1 MKTTILLAAVLLV
14 SSPALACPD
23 TGPPIAPTE
32 HSQKEKMI
40 NRTAW
45 GLRPHMG
52 IIKIEVN
59 ALRDLPLP
67 DFGYSHWLTPM
78 PFDVDFTENLAMNPD
93 VGWTSSSIYYCNCYL
108 MKSGTGDTDVG
119 SQVKFKM
126 DKMDKMDV
134 SSALGLVAGDGI
146 WNCLSNDFKYES
158 NIVESSNFIAVS
170 PADKVSTY
178 RLSSPERPL
187 LPWRTWRC

>member
-119 SQVKFKM
+119 ISTMAWYDLMKFKSM
-126 DKMDKMDV
+126 DMDV
-134 SSALGLVAGDGI
+134 SNRPGLGAFKQNGFNLRDHECIAPNTALHLM
-146 WNCLSNDFKYES
+146 
-158 NIVESSNFIAVS
+158 S

-178 RLSSPERPL
+178 RLSSPHRTVM
-187 LPWRTWRC
+187 PWRTWRC